1 MKNECYSSRFYK
13 PLLCLLL
20 AAIVSLSGCTN
31 AEQAKAA
38 HLERGE
44 AYLKDLKYQEASLEF
59 RNALQFDD
67 KSAPAYWGLARAY
80 EGLQRLPEMITA
92 LQKTIENDKT
102 HLDARVRLGNYYFAY
117 SKGYPDM
124 AKEAERLARETLE
137 RDPNHIEGHI
147 LLGSVLFGRGE
158 KDQALAELNKA
169 IELNPNR
176 IESYLSLA
184 RFQIVNRDPQ
194 NAEATYKKAISID
207 GNSALAHSEY
217 GKFLVQ
223 NNRSAEAEVELIK
236 AVEVGPTD
244 RNARFVLASFY
255 LVNKQFDKAEAE
267 FKNLA
272 GLDAD
277 KPESQVVLA
286 DYYSAV
292 NRMDDAIKIYKDVL
306 AKSPDYMQGRYRL
319 GEILLMRG
327 DTQGATQQIDEVLK
341 KDKHDRQGLLL
352 RARIHAQGGQT
363 EGLKAAIE
371 DLKDVLKQEP
381 NSRAGLYYMA
391 QANFGLGLIDQA
403 RAFAGELEKNYPDY
417 LPAKLMQM
425 QLTMYG
431 ADANGLKSG
440 ITMATDLI
448 NRVSKT
454 APDPRENTA
463 QALGEIAERSYLSR
477 GGAQLQL
484 KNLTAARQDFESAR
498 QIAPGD
504 PNVYNN
510 LALVAVEE
518 NKSDE
523 ALASFENAL
532 RVDATNFTAL
542 NGLLTIHV
550 RNKEIDKA
558 HARLDQ
564 LLSSYPNSAT
574 LHYFK
579 GQAHGIQ
586 GNASAAEAEFRKS
599 LELDPNY
606 IASYSALGALFTN
619 LKQNDRAIAEYQRI
633 LAIRPDNSTVYTLIG
648 MLEDAR
654 QNYDAA
660 ADAYRKALERDQ
672 NAVIAAN
679 NLSWLYAVTGKGNLD
694 EALRMAQG
702 VVQKNPNIAGFVD
715 TLGWVYYKK
724 NLYDLAADQLQKAVA
739 LDEAAARA
747 AKGVPSATYQYHL
760 GMALKGKGDK
770 EGSRRA
776 LETALRIAEQ
786 DKQRPFADLEEARK
800 ALASL

>member
-1 MKNECYSSRFYK
+1 MKNECYGLRFYT

-31 AEQAKAA
+31 AEKAKAA

-59 RNALQFDD
+59 RNALQIDE
-67 KSAPAYWGLARAY
+67 KSAPAHWGLARAY
-80 EGLQRLPEMITA
+80 EGLQRLPEMITE
-92 LQKTIENDKT
+92 LQKTISYDKNN
-102 HLDARVRLGNYYFAY
+102 LDAYVKLGTYYFAA
-117 SKGYPDM
+117 SKGHPEM
-124 AKEAERLARETLE
+124 ATEAERLAREILQ

-147 LLGSVLFGRGE
+147 LMGSVLYARGE
-158 KDQALAELNKA
+158 KDQALTELNKA

-184 RFQIVNRDPQ
+184 RFHVVNKDAQ
-194 NAEATYKKAISID
+194 NAEATYKKALSID
-207 GNSALAHSEY
+207 ANSALAHSEY

-223 NNRSAEAEVELIK
+223 NNRMPEAEAELRK
-236 AVEVGPTD
+236 SVEVGPTD

-255 LVNKQFDKAEAE
+255 LVNKQLDKAEAE

-272 GLDAD
+272 ALDPD
-277 KPESQVVLA
+277 KPESQAVLA

-292 NRMDDAIKIYKDVL
+292 NRMDDAIKIYQDVL
-306 AKSPDYMQGRYRL
+306 AKSPEYMQGRYRL

-327 DTQGATQQIDEVLK
+327 DTQGASQQIEEALK
-341 KDKHDRQGLLL
+341 KDKNDRQALLL
-352 RARIHAQGGQT
+352 RSRIRAQGGQP

-371 DLKDVLKQEP
+371 DLKEVLKQEP
-381 NSRAGLYYMA
+381 NSRPGLYYMA
-391 QANFGLGLIDQA
+391 QANFSLGLIDQA

-417 LPAKLMQM
+417 LPAKLMQLQM
-425 QLTMYG
+425 TMYG

-440 ITMATDLI
+440 ISMATELI

-454 APDPRENTA
+454 APEPRENTA
-463 QALGEIAERSYLSR
+463 QVLGEIAAKSYLAR
-477 GGAQLQL
+477 GAGQLQL
-484 KNLTAARQDFESAR
+484 RNFAAARQDFEAAR

-504 PNVYNN
+504 PTVYNSI
-510 LALVAVEE
+510 ALVAVEE
-518 NKSDE
+518 NKIDE
-523 ALASFENAL
+523 ALAAFENAL
-532 RVDATNFTAL
+532 HADGTNFTAL
-542 NGLLTIHV
+542 NGLLTLYA

-558 HARLDQ
+558 HAKLDQ
-564 LLSSYPNSAT
+564 LLASNPNSAT

-579 GQAHGIQ
+579 GQAYGYQ
-586 GNASAAEAEFRKS
+586 GNASGAEAELRKS

-606 IASYSALGALFTN
+606 LASYSALGALFTN
-619 LKQNDRAIAEYQRI
+619 LKQEDRAIAEYKKI
-633 LAIRPDNSTVYTLIG
+633 LAIRPENATVYTLIG
-648 MLEDAR
+648 MLEDSR
-654 QNYDAA
+654 QNYDASIEN
-660 ADAYRKALERDQ
+660 YRKALEKDP
-672 NAVIAAN
+672 NSVIAAN
-679 NLSWLYAVTGKGNLD
+679 NLAWLYADLGKGNLD
-694 EALRMAQG
+694 EALRLAQG

-724 NLYDLAADQLQKAVA
+724 NLNDLAIDQIQKAVA

-747 AKGVPSATYQYHL
+747 NKSTPTATYQYHL

-776 LETALRIAEQ
+776 LEASLRLGEQ
-786 DKQRPFADLEEARK
+786 KPFPYAGEAQK

>member
-1 MKNECYSSRFYK
+1 MKNECYGLRFYT

-31 AEQAKAA
+31 PEKAKAA

-59 RNALQFDD
+59 RNALQIDE
-67 KSAPAYWGLARAY
+67 KSGPAHWGLARAY
-80 EGLQRLPEMITA
+80 EGLQRLPEMITE
-92 LQKTIENDKT
+92 LQKAISYDKNN
-102 HLDARVRLGNYYFAY
+102 LEAYVKLGTYYFAA
-117 SKGYPDM
+117 SKGHPEM
-124 AKEAERLARETLE
+124 ATEAERLAKETLQ

-147 LLGSVLFGRGE
+147 LMSSVLYARGD

-169 IELNPNR
+169 IALNPNR

-184 RFQIVNRDPQ
+184 RFHIVNKDQQ
-194 NAEATYKKAISID
+194 NAEATYRKALSID

-223 NNRSAEAEVELIK
+223 NNRMPEAEAELRK
-236 AVEVGPTD
+236 AVDVGPTD
-244 RNARFVLASFY
+244 RNARFVLGSFY
-255 LVNKQFDKAEAE
+255 LVNKQLDKAEAE
-267 FKNLA
+267 FKSLA
-272 GLDAD
+272 ALDAD

-292 NRMDDAIKIYKDVL
+292 NRMDDAIKIYQEVL
-306 AKSPDYMQGRYRL
+306 AKSPDYTQGRYRL

-327 DTQGATQQIDEVLK
+327 DTQGATQQIEEALK
-341 KDKHDRQGLLL
+341 KDKNDRLALLL
-352 RARIHAQGGQT
+352 RSRIRAQGGQP

-371 DLKDVLKQEP
+371 DLKEVLKQEP

-417 LPAKLMQM
+417 LPAKLMQLQM
-425 QLTMYG
+425 TMYG
-431 ADANGLKSG
+431 ADPNGIKSG
-440 ITMATDLI
+440 ISMATELI

-463 QALGEIAERSYLSR
+463 QLLGEIAEKSYLAR
-477 GGAQLQL
+477 GAGQLQL
-484 KNLTAARQDFESAR
+484 QNMAAARQDFESAR

-504 PNVYNN
+504 PTVYISI
-510 LALVAVEE
+510 ALLAVEE
-518 NKSDE
+518 NKIDE
-523 ALASFENAL
+523 ALTAFEYAL
-532 RVDATNFTAL
+532 QADSTNFTAL
-542 NGLLTIHV
+542 NGLLTLYA
-550 RNKEIDKA
+550 RNKEIDKG
-558 HARLDQ
+558 HAKLDQ
-564 LLSSYPNSAT
+564 LLASNPNSAT

-579 GQAHGIQ
+579 GQAYGYQ
-586 GNASAAEAEFRKS
+586 GNASAAEAELRKS
-599 LELDPNY
+599 LDLDPNY
-606 IASYSALGALFTN
+606 LASYSALGALFTN
-619 LKQNDRAIAEYQRI
+619 LKQEDRAIAEYKKI
-633 LAIRPDNSTVYTLIG
+633 LAIRPDNATVYTLIG
-648 MLEDAR
+648 MLEYSR
-654 QNYDAA
+654 QNYDGAIES
-660 ADAYRKALERDQ
+660 YRKALEKDP
-672 NAVIAAN
+672 NAIIAAN
-679 NLSWLYAVTGKGNLD
+679 NLAWLYAETGKGDLN
-694 EALRMAQG
+694 EALRLAQG

-724 NLYDLAADQLQKAVA
+724 NLNDLALDQIQKAVA

-747 AKGVPSATYQYHL
+747 AKTSPTATYQYHL
-760 GMALKGKGDK
+760 GMALIGKGDK

-776 LETALRIAEQ
+776 LEASLRLGEQ
-786 DKQRPFADLEEARK
+786 KSFPYAGEAQK

>member
-1 MKNECYSSRFYK
+1 MKNECYGLRFYT

-20 AAIVSLSGCTN
+20 AAVISLSGCTN

-44 AYLKDLKYQEASLEF
+44 AYLKDGKYQEASLEF
-59 RNALQFDD
+59 RNALQIDD
-67 KSAPAYWGLARAY
+67 KSAPGHWGLARAY
-80 EGLQRLPEMITA
+80 EGLQRLPEMVTE
-92 LQKTIENDKT
+92 LQKTIENDKNN
-102 HLDARVRLGNYYFAY
+102 LDAHVKLGNYYFAA

-124 AKEAERLARETLE
+124 AKEAERLARVVLE

-147 LLGSVLFGRGE
+147 LLGSILFGQGD
-158 KDQALAELNKA
+158 KDQAVAELNKA
-169 IELNPNR
+169 IDLNPNR

-184 RFQIVNRDPQ
+184 RFHVVNKDPQ
-194 NAEATYKKAISID
+194 NAEATYKKAISINA
-207 GNSALAHSEY
+207 NSALAHSEY

-223 NNRSAEAEVELIK
+223 SNRMPEAEAELKK

-255 LVNKQFDKAEAE
+255 LVNRRFDQAEAE

-272 GLDAD
+272 ALDAD

-292 NRMDDAIKIYKDVL
+292 NRMDDAIKIYQDVL

-327 DTQGATQQIDEVLK
+327 DTQGATQQIDEALK
-341 KDKHDRQGLLL
+341 RDKNDRQALLL
-352 RARIHAQGGQT
+352 RARIRMQGNQPD
-363 EGLKAAIE
+363 GLKAAIE
-371 DLKDVLKQEP
+371 DLKNVLKQEP
-381 NSRAGLYYMA
+381 NSRFGLYYMA
-391 QANFGLGLIDQA
+391 QANFGLQLIDQA

-417 LPAKLMQM
+417 LPAKLMQVQM
-425 QLTMYG
+425 TMYG
-431 ADANGLKSG
+431 ADANGLKTG
-440 ITMATDLI
+440 IPLATELL
-448 NRVSKT
+448 NRVART

-463 QALGEIAERSYLSR
+463 QLLGEIAERSYLAR
-477 GGAQLQL
+477 GAAQLAL
-484 KNLTAARQDFESAR
+484 KNVAAARQDFEAAR

-504 PNVYNN
+504 PSVYNS

-518 NKSDE
+518 NKTEE

-542 NGLLTIHV
+542 NGMLAIYA
-550 RNKEIDKA
+550 RNKEVDKA

-564 LLSSYPNSAT
+564 LLASYPNSAT

-579 GQAHGIQ
+579 GQAYGMQ
-586 GNASAAEAEFRKS
+586 GNASAAEAELRKS
-599 LELDPNY
+599 LELDSNY

-619 LKQNDRAIAEYQRI
+619 LKQEDRAIAEYKRI

-648 MLEDAR
+648 MLEYAR
-654 QNYDAA
+654 QNYDGAV
-660 ADAYRKALERDQ
+660 DAYRKALEKDQ

-679 NLSWLYAVTGKGNLD
+679 NLAWLYADMSKGNLD
-694 EALRMAQG
+694 EALRLAQG
-702 VVQKNPNIAGFVD
+702 VVQKNPNIAGFLD

-724 NLYDLAADQLQKAVA
+724 NLNDLAIDQLQKAVA
-739 LDEAAARA
+739 LDEAAARTA
-747 AKGVPSATYQYHL
+747 NSAPSPTYQYHL
-760 GMALKGKGDK
+760 GLALKGKGDR

-786 DKQRPFADLEEARK
+786 NPQRPFAGLDDARK

>member
-1 MKNECYSSRFYK
+1 MKNECYAAPFYK

-20 AAIVSLSGCTN
+20 AATVSFSGCTN
-31 AEQAKAA
+31 KEQAKAA

-44 AYLKDLKYQEASLEF
+44 AYLKELKYQEASLEF
-59 RNALQFDD
+59 RNALQIDD
-67 KSAPAYWGLARAY
+67 KSGPAYWGLARAY
-80 EGLQRLPEMITA
+80 EGLQRLPEMVTA

-102 HLDARVRLGNYYFAY
+102 HLDAKVKLGNYYFVY
-117 SKGYPDM
+117 SKGHPEM

-137 RDPNHIEGHI
+137 RDPSHIEGHI
-147 LLGSVLFGRGE
+147 LLGSILYANGE

-184 RFQIVNRDPQ
+184 RFHIANKDPQ

-207 GNSALAHSEY
+207 NNSPLAHSEY
-217 GKFLVQ
+217 GRFLVQ
-223 NNRSAEAEVELIK
+223 NNRSAEAEAELLK
-236 AVEVGPTD
+236 AVQVGPSD
-244 RNARFVLASFY
+244 RNAHFVLASYY
-255 LVNKQFDKAEAE
+255 LVNKQYDKAEAE

-272 GLDAD
+272 GLDPD
-277 KPESQVVLA
+277 RPESQVVLA
-286 DYYSAV
+286 DYYFSV

-306 AKSPDYMQGRYRL
+306 TKSPDYTQGRYRL
-319 GEILLMRG
+319 GEMLLMRG
-327 DTQGATQQIDEVLK
+327 DTQGATEQIEEVLK
-341 KDKHDRQGLLL
+341 KDKHDREALLL
-352 RARIHAQGGQT
+352 RARTRAQGGQPD
-363 EGLKAAIE
+363 GLKAAIE

-381 NSRAGLYYMA
+381 NSRKGLYAMA

-431 ADANGLKSG
+431 ADANGLKNG
-440 ITMATDLI
+440 VALATDLL
-448 NRVSKT
+448 NRISKT
-454 APDPRENTA
+454 APDREYSA
-463 QALGEIAERSYLSR
+463 QALGEIAERTYLAR
-477 GGAQLQL
+477 GAAQLQL
-484 KNLTAARQDFESAR
+484 KNLPGARQDFDAAR

-518 NKSDE
+518 GKFDE
-523 ALASFENAL
+523 ALASFDNAL
-532 RVDATNFTAL
+532 RVDASNFTAL
-542 NGLLTIHV
+542 NGLLTLYA

-564 LLSSYPNSAT
+564 MLASNPNSAT

-579 GQAHGIQ
+579 GQAHGVQ

-619 LKQNDRAIAEYQRI
+619 LKQEDRAIAEYKRI
-633 LAIRPDNSTVYTLIG
+633 LAIRPDNPTVYTLIG

-654 QNYDAA
+654 KNYDAA
-660 ADAYRKALERDQ
+660 ADNYRKALEKDQ

-679 NLSWLYAVTGKGNLD
+679 NLAWLYAETGKGNLD
-694 EALRMAQG
+694 EALRLAQG

-724 NLYDLAADQLQKAVA
+724 NLNDLAVDQIQKAVA

-747 AKGVPSATYQYHL
+747 VKGSPSPTYQYHL
-760 GMALKGKGDK
+760 GMALKGKGDR

-776 LETALRIAEQ
+776 LEASLRLGET
-786 DKQRPFADLEEARK
+786 KPFPYEGQARE

>member
-1 MKNECYSSRFYK
+1 MKNECYGLRFYT

-31 AEQAKAA
+31 VEKAKAA

-44 AYLKDLKYQEASLEF
+44 AYLKDFKYQEASLEF
-59 RNALQFDD
+59 RNALQIDE
-67 KSAPAYWGLARAY
+67 KSAPAHWGLARAY
-80 EGLQRLPEMITA
+80 EGLQRLPEMITE
-92 LQKTIENDKT
+92 LQKTISYDKNN
-102 HLDARVRLGNYYFAY
+102 LEAYVRLGTYYFAA
-117 SKGYPDM
+117 SKGHPEM
-124 AKEAERLARETLE
+124 ATEAERLARETLQQ
-137 RDPNHIEGHI
+137 DPNHIEGHI
-147 LLGSVLFGRGE
+147 LMANVLYARGE

-169 IELNPNR
+169 IGLNPNR
-176 IESYLSLA
+176 VESYLSLA
-184 RFQIVNRDPQ
+184 RFHIVNRDTQ
-194 NAEATYKKAISID
+194 NAEATFKKALSID

-223 NNRSAEAEVELIK
+223 NNRMPEAEAELRK
-236 AVEVGPTD
+236 AVEVGPAD
-244 RNARFVLASFY
+244 RNARFVLGSFY
-255 LVNKQFDKAEAE
+255 LVNKQLDKAEAE

-292 NRMDDAIKIYKDVL
+292 NRMDDAVKIYQDVL
-306 AKSPDYMQGRYRL
+306 AKSPDYTQGRYRL

-327 DTQGATQQIDEVLK
+327 DTQGATQQMEEALK
-341 KDKHDRQGLLL
+341 RDKNDRQALLL
-352 RARIHAQGGQT
+352 RSRIRAQGGQPD
-363 EGLKAAIE
+363 GLKAAIE
-371 DLKDVLKQEP
+371 DLKEVLKQEP

-417 LPAKLMQM
+417 LPAKLMQLQM
-425 QLTMYG
+425 TMYG
-431 ADANGLKSG
+431 ADPNGIKSG
-440 ITMATDLI
+440 ISMATELI

-463 QALGEIAERSYLSR
+463 QVLGEIAEKSYLAR
-477 GGAQLQL
+477 GAGQLQL
-484 KNLTAARQDFESAR
+484 KNTAAARQDFEAAR

-504 PNVYNN
+504 PTVYNSMA
-510 LALVAVEE
+510 LAAVEE
-518 NKSDE
+518 NKIDE
-523 ALASFENAL
+523 ALAAFEYAL
-532 RVDATNFTAL
+532 QADGTNFTAL
-542 NGLLTIHV
+542 NGLVTLYAQ
-550 RNKEIDKA
+550 NKQIDKA
-558 HARLDQ
+558 HAKLDQ
-564 LLSSYPNSAT
+564 LLASNPNSAT

-579 GQAHGIQ
+579 GQAYGYQ
-586 GNASAAEAEFRKS
+586 SNAAAAEAELRKS
-599 LELDPNY
+599 LDLDPNY
-606 IASYSALGALFTN
+606 LASYSALGALFTN
-619 LKQNDRAIAEYQRI
+619 MKQEDRAIAEYKKI

-648 MLEDAR
+648 MLEDSR
-654 QNYDAA
+654 QNYDASIEN
-660 ADAYRKALERDQ
+660 YRKALEKDP

-679 NLSWLYAVTGKGNLD
+679 NLAWLYAETGKGNLD
-694 EALRMAQG
+694 EALRLAQG

-724 NLYDLAADQLQKAVA
+724 NLNDLAIDQIQKAVA

-747 AKGVPSATYQYHL
+747 IKSAPTPTYQYHL

-776 LETALRIAEQ
+776 LEASLRLGEQ
-786 DKQRPFADLEEARK
+786 KSFPYASEAQK